1 MGWVWLNRYREK
13 GGYVLWWMAIL
24 GISFFSEPEVGEGAN
39 LARLFQRAANV
50 ADNVP
55 IRRLDEVM
63 EETAQSRAGREV
75 LEKLS
80 GIKRLDDP
88 LEHSR
93 AIRKVFQEAIGR
105 SDGAILKQ
113 VDALPRASQEA
124 AVVLAH
130 GGRRLKE
137 VVPDLALRGRLIRE
151 GGAEI
156 LSALGRVDDLGE
168 DLVRFDTALKAGNL
182 PSPPGMRPITLQ
194 DFGRFF
200 HTQGE
205 RASHFWNKYVRPY
218 WKLWVG
224 TAALAAVLL
233 APEEYIDKVG
243 DLTEEGLK
251 KIGRLGGE
259 ILAGAL
265 AGAVKGAG
273 EAVKN
278 TVEKTGQAVV
288 ETFFTSPAGIVA
300 AVLIVLGVMLCVPPM
315 RRILSKVVRFPF
327 TRWRRIAQSA
337 VQKSGSGEQD
347 SASRDQGD
355 AKVVA
360 GSSQTAER
368 SVKPSAEGG
377 QS

>member
-1 MGWVWLNRYREK
+1 MGWVGVNRRREA
-13 GGYVLWWMAIL
+13 GGLCLWGIVVLGACCFHM
-24 GISFFSEPEVGEGAN
+24 PEVGEGAN
-39 LARLFQRAANV
+39 VARLFRRAANV
-50 ADNVP
+50 ADDVP

-63 EETAQSRAGREV
+63 EETAKSRAGREV

-80 GIKRLDDP
+80 GSKRLDDP
-88 LEHSR
+88 FEHSR
-93 AIRKVFQEAIGR
+93 AIRKVLQETIGS

-113 VDALPRASQEA
+113 VDSLPRTSQEA
-124 AVVLAH
+124 VVVLAQ

-137 VVPDLALRGRLIRE
+137 VVPDLALRSRLIRE
-151 GGAEI
+151 GGAET
-156 LSALGRVDDLGE
+156 LSALGRFDHLGD
-168 DLVRFDTALKAGNL
+168 DLVRFDTALRAGKL
-182 PSPPGMRPITLQ
+182 PSPPGMRPITLN
-194 DFGRFF
+194 DFGSFF

-205 RASHFWNKYVRPY
+205 RAARFWEKYVRPH

-347 SASRDQGD
+347 SASRDQSD